1 MSLPIR
7 RLCIAAAAALAVVLL
22 GAFAQATVVPIH
34 LDIASVLG
42 KMVYGA
48 LSLLG
53 GALLWLAKQGLD
65 TLNRLDAKVT
75 KISHE
80 LFGPEGTNGMRS
92 EVRDSTRML
101 HAHTKVIAILA
112 DREGIDFDA
121 ETR

>member
-1 MSLPIR
+1 VLVGG
-7 RLCIAAAAALAVVLL
+7 LQQQAGHALEVVLDAVVHFLD
-22 GAFAQATVVPIH
+22 QH
-34 LDIASVLG
+34 L
-42 KMVYGA
+42 A
-48 LSLLG
+48 LRNGRLQTSLLG

>member
-1 MSLPIR
+1 VPLPIR

-22 GAFAQATVVPIH
+22 GAFAQATAVPIH
-34 LDIASVLG
+34 IDIASVLG

-53 GALLWLAKQGLD
+53 CAFLWLAKQGLD
-65 TLNRLDAKVT
+65 TLKRLDAKVT

-80 LFGPEGTNGMRS
+80 LFGPEGNNGMRS
-92 EVRDSTRML
+92 EVRDSTRRL

-112 DREGIDFDA
+112 DREGLDFDA
-121 ETR
+121 EAR